1 METTLIIYLIGIVFT
16 FGFWFGNRSYI
27 EIRWW
32 HAFIWAVILV
42 TWIRAFILDKWEV
55 FYRSKSVKLA
65 RVLLFNH
72 KIRASEDYANEY
84 YNKLRSGRFL
94 FKKLRIKA
102 IKKIAE
108 HNNIILKEPEE

>member
-1 METTLIIYLIGIVFT
+1 MTTIIIIYLIGLVLT
-16 FGFWFGNRSYI
+16 FGYWLGNRSYI

-32 HAFIWAVILV
+32 HIFIWVVIFAILV
-42 TWIRAFILDKWEV
+42 RSFILDKWKA

-94 FKKLRIKA
+94 IKKLRIKA
-102 IKKIAE
+102 IKKLAE